1 MTLFHTARDTT
12 NMLACCTRHVADPI
26 SDGNAMGLVR
36 SPGGR
41 CPVTAAG
48 HTARRTAV
56 TAPLSCAVLW
66 SRQHSGGAARVWR
79 GRPNTYTY
87 DTALPCALRS
97 VVRQSVAV
105 PPHRHPREKF
115 MLRGGRIT
123 SRLTCASPRALVEAR
138 SSGDLSPWQ
147 GPRHDRRSDSRHP
160 PLR

>member
-1 MTLFHTARDTT
+1 VRWLWLFLLLLLYAFMVRDRVRVRVGASDSFGIPRHR
-12 NMLACCTRHVADPI
+12 ACGTPGRAGRLYIAII

-97 VVRQSVAV
+97 VVRQSR
-105 PPHRHPREKF
+105 PPPPIGTLEK
-115 MLRGGRIT
+115 RSCSEEG
-123 SRLTCASPRALVEAR
+123 AL
-138 SSGDLSPWQ
+138 
-147 GPRHDRRSDSRHP
+147 
-160 PLR
+160 PLA

>member
-12 NMLACCTRHVADPI
+12 NMLACCTVHTRQRHVADPI

-97 VVRQSVAV
+97 VVRHSRG
-105 PPHRHPREKF
+105 PPPIGILEK
-115 MLRGGRIT
+115 RSCSEEG
-123 SRLTCASPRALVEAR
+123 AL
-138 SSGDLSPWQ
+138 
-147 GPRHDRRSDSRHP
+147 
-160 PLR
+160 PLA

>member
-12 NMLACCTRHVADPI
+12 NMLACCTAAHPTATRR
-26 SDGNAMGLVR
+26 DGNAMGLVR

-97 VVRQSVAV
+97 VVRHSRG
-105 PPHRHPREKF
+105 PPPIGILEK
-115 MLRGGRIT
+115 RSCSEEG
-123 SRLTCASPRALVEAR
+123 AL
-138 SSGDLSPWQ
+138 
-147 GPRHDRRSDSRHP
+147 
-160 PLR
+160 PLA